1 MTDYFVLT
9 QLIIDDLYFPDG
21 SQKLHQLGGGTY
33 TVAGMRVWSKK
44 IGFCCGLGP
53 DYSGRYD
60 HWFLRNG
67 IDMAGA
73 PRPQKC
79 VRSSV
84 TYFENGE
91 RDERV
96 VPGHGTFTEMMPQ
109 VFEIPASYRNAKG
122 MYVYKDCDP
131 RYWDALKAYFKTTS
145 ALVCWEIDSFYAT
158 YEHRKNIADCL
169 ESIDLFSLNL
179 TEGRRVTNETDP
191 SAVVRRLHDLGAK
204 KLILRMGAN
213 GALVSEG
220 ADIWHIPAV
229 ETQVVDVTGGGNS
242 STGGFLVGYCETG
255 DLVRAG
261 IMASVAA
268 SFILQQY
275 GVPEDMDVA
284 MRLANEVAANIHAAK
299 L

>member
-1 MTDYFVLT
+1 MIDYFVLT
-9 QLIIDDLYFPDG
+9 QLILDDLHFPDG

-33 TVAGMRVWSKK
+33 TVAGMRVWSKSV
-44 IGFCCGLGP
+44 GFCCGLGP
-53 DYSGRYD
+53 DYVGQYD
-60 HWFLRNG
+60 RWFLKNG
-67 IDMAGA
+67 IEMSGA

-79 VRSSV
+79 VRSNV
-84 TYFENGE
+84 TYFESGE

-96 VPGHGTFTEMMPQ
+96 VPGYGTFAEMMPL
-109 VFEIPASYRNAKG
+109 VSEIPESYRSAKG

-131 RYWDALKAYFKTTS
+131 AYWDALKKFIATS
-145 ALVCWEIDSFYAT
+145 SCVVCWEIDSFYAT
-158 YEHRKNIADCL
+158 FEHRARIADSL
-169 ESIDLFSLNL
+169 HSIDLFSLNL
-179 TEGRRVTNETDP
+179 TEGRRITNESDP
-191 SAVVRRLHDLGAK
+191 KAIVRKLHTLGAK

-220 ADIWHIPAV
+220 ADIWQIPAID
-229 ETQVVDVTGGGNS
+229 TQVVDVTGGGNS

-255 DLVRAG
+255 NLVQAG

-275 GVPEDMDVA
+275 GVPDDMDAVMERA
-284 MRLANEVAANIHAAK
+284 KQIAANTHATK

>member
-9 QLIIDDLYFPDG
+9 QLILDDLYFPG
-21 SQKLHQLGGGTY
+21 GGKKLHQLGGGTY
-33 TVAGMRVWSKK
+33 TVAGMRVWSKSV
-44 IGFCCGLGP
+44 GFCCGLGP
-53 DYSGRYD
+53 DYTGNYD
-60 HWFLRNG
+60 HWFQKNG
-67 IDMAGA
+67 IEMSGA
-73 PRPQKC
+73 PRTQKC

-96 VPGHGTFTEMMPQ
+96 VPGYGTFTEMMPQ
-109 VFEIPASYRNAKG
+109 VSEIPASYRNAKG

-131 RYWDALKAYFKTTS
+131 VYWEALKKYIAS
-145 ALVCWEIDSFYAT
+145 SSSVVCWEIDSFYAT
-158 YEHRKNIADCL
+158 REHRQNIADSL
-169 ESIDLFSLNL
+169 GSIDLFSLNL
-179 TEGRRVTNETDP
+179 TEGRRITNETDP
-191 SAVVRRLHDLGAK
+191 KAVVRQLHDLGAK

-220 ADIWHIPAV
+220 AGIWHIPAI
-229 ETQVVDVTGGGNS
+229 ETKVVDVTGGGNS

-255 DLVRAG
+255 DLVQAG

-275 GVPEDMDVA
+275 GVPEDMDA
-284 MRLANEVAANIHAAK
+284 LMPRAREIAASTQAV
-299 L
+299 LL